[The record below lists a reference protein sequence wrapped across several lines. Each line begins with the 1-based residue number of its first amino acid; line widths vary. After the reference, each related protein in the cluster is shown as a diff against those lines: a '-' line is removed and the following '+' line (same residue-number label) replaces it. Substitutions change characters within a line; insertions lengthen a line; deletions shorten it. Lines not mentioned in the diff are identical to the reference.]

1 MPSPFDLFFLVV
13 YERRFLSAKGHR
25 RPRNSAGSSVAG
37 VLHQRRKW
45 DRLSHGHDPPGQVW
59 PPAPPGRRPF
69 ARGRRAEYC
78 CLTTGQ
84 GNERGGPIFRPM
96 DTLSRSEARNRASIG
111 NGAGPV
117 PCPTGQRGVCL
128 CQSVHER
135 GGRICQKQM
144 PFLPLMGLKYPPPL
158 QSHKTQRPSGRS
170 SRFCFRPLWHR
181 PHPPGLESSLS
192 SPRNRGIIMV
202 GVVPMHLDKF
212 KNPAYK
218 KPLFTCQNDI

>member
-78 CLTTGQ
+78 CLTTK
-84 GNERGGPIFRPM
+84 PIVNHDHPLVTTIYCQCTSDHFALIPM
-96 DTLSRSEARNRASIG
+96 SYVIWNDTCEAFSKHSDISSNRADLT
-111 NGAGPV
+111 ATLV
-117 PCPTGQRGVCL
+117 PTQTPSST
-128 CQSVHER
+128 ER
-135 GGRICQKQM
+135 E
-144 PFLPLMGLKYPPPL
+144 
-158 QSHKTQRPSGRS
+158 T
-170 SRFCFRPLWHR
+170 
-181 PHPPGLESSLS
+181 EE
-192 SPRNRGIIMV
+192 
-202 GVVPMHLDKF
+202 
-212 KNPAYK
+212 
-218 KPLFTCQNDI
+218 